1 MTTTAAETTART
13 RLARS
18 LPDAPPAPPVRLVHL
33 GLGNFFRAHQAWYT
47 AHASDAPDWG
57 YAAFTGRRPDAADV
71 LAPQDGLYTLLVR
84 HSSGDAAE
92 VVGSVPQVHP
102 ASDHTAY
109 LELLRRPEV
118 AVVTTTLTE
127 SAYLVRADGH
137 LDVDDDAV
145 AADLAALRADLTAP
159 VSTLPAR
166 LLAGLAAR
174 RAAGAGPVTVLPCDN
189 LPHNG
194 TVARTGVLE
203 LAALL
208 DSGAGEGLA
217 SWVSEHVDFAS
228 SMVDRITPATTDDDV
243 RAAAEA
249 TGLAD
254 AAPVPTEPFTEWVLA
269 GAFPAG
275 RPAWESAGALVVDDV
290 TPYEQRK
297 LWLLNGS
304 HSLLA
309 YGASL
314 RGRTTVAEAIA
325 DPVCRGWVEEY
336 WDEAC
341 RHLPMPA
348 EELTAY
354 RSALLD
360 RYSNPRVRHLLAQ
373 IASGGSLKLPVR
385 IVPTLLAERAA
396 ERSPVGAAR
405 AVAAWVWHL
414 RGRGAPVEDP
424 GAEAAQAAARSGDGS
439 VAAVLELL
447 RTRLADD
454 DELVRLVAEQVD
466 ALA

>member
-1 MTTTAAETTART
+1 M
-13 RLARS
+13 
-18 LPDAPPAPPVRLVHL
+18 RLVHL
-33 GLGNFFRAHQAWYT
+33 GLGSFFRAHQAWYT
-47 AHASDAPDWG
+47 AHASDASGWG
-57 YAAFTGRRPDAADV
+57 YAAFTGRRPDIADA
-71 LAPQDGLYTLLVR
+71 LSPQDGLYTLLVR
-84 HSSGDAAE
+84 HPDGDAADI
-92 VVGSVPQVHP
+92 VGSVAEVHP
-102 ASDHTAY
+102 ASNHAAY

-118 AVVTTTLTE
+118 AVVTITLTE
-127 SAYLVRADGH
+127 SAYLVRDGH
-137 LDVDDDAV
+137 LDVADPALV
-145 AADLAALRADLTAP
+145 ADLEALRADLGAP

-166 LLAGLAAR
+166 LLSGLAAR
-174 RAAGAGPVTVLPCDN
+174 RAAGGGPITVLPCDN

-203 LAALL
+203 LAALVE
-208 DSGAGEGLA
+208 DGAAGGLA
-217 SWVSEHVDFAS
+217 AWVGDHVDFAS

-243 RAAAEA
+243 RAATAA

-254 AAPVPTEPFTEWVLA
+254 AAPVPTEPFTEWVLS

-309 YGASL
+309 YSGPL
-314 RGRTTVAEAIA
+314 RGHSTVDEAIA
-325 DPVCRGWVEEY
+325 DPTCRAWVEEY

-348 EELTAY
+348 AELRSY
-354 RSALLD
+354 REALLG

-373 IASGGSLKLPVR
+373 IASDGSVKLPVR

-396 ERSPVGAAR
+396 GRMPVGAAR
-405 AVAAWVWHL
+405 AVAAWIWHL
-414 RGRGAPVEDP
+414 RGRGAPVKDS
-424 GAEAAQAAARSGDGS
+424 GAEAAAAAARAGEGS
-439 VAAVLELL
+439 VAAVLALL
-447 RTRLADD
+447 RPALSADQALV
-454 DELVRLVAEQVD
+454 ELVTEQLD